1 MMPFILLQIIFI
13 PALISLLIFIF
24 RYQLGKKAGWLAIIG
39 LTYTTSLLLVVLYN
53 VYQGNLVKVDYP
65 LIINP
70 DIRFSLLAD
79 GLSIIIALICNFVLL
94 ALSIYSIKYIDHRI
108 EILYEGID
116 NKGEI
121 SYYTC
126 FFYLFM
132 LFPVGF
138 IGLCFAANLIFL
150 YFFLEI
156 LTITFYFL
164 LAYFGY
170 YERVKVAMMFLLW
183 GIFSALFTL
192 AGIILIYSQVGSFQI
207 DQIANMAGS
216 PMAFWTIALMLLG
229 MFAKIAIVPLHVWI
243 PWVHSNTPT
252 STAALMA
259 IYANI
264 VAYIVV
270 RVLVL
275 PLWNDF
281 QWFGPPI
288 MILGLATMIYGSL
301 LTLGQK
307 DMKRIPACST
317 ISQCAYSMLGIGA
330 LTAASIE
337 GGLFF
342 FLSHIMGKTVF
353 FSAAGMV
360 VYSTHIR
367 NTDLLSGLIYKIP
380 MTAMLFIVGGL
391 MLAGIPP
398 FSSFISEVIMFQ
410 GIFERA
416 DTIGITIG
424 IVGLMAVLLTVGY
437 VAYFALTIFFGDMPV
452 NIKNDEHIKD
462 PPLSM
467 ALPLVGIVL
476 LGAFLGLYPSIVLDL
491 FAPVISE
498 AVANM

>member
-1 MMPFILLQIIFI
+1 MIPSILLQIIFI
-13 PALISLLIFIF
+13 PVLVALLIFLF
-24 RYQLGKKAGWLAIIG
+24 RNHLGKKAGWLAVFGIA
-39 LTYTTSLLLVVLYN
+39 YTTGLLLVALSS
-53 VYQGNLVKVDYP
+53 VYQGEPIKVDYP
-65 LIINP
+65 LAINP
-70 DIRFSLLAD
+70 DIRFTLLAD
-79 GLSIIIALICNFVLL
+79 GLSIVVALICNLVCL

-108 EILYEGID
+108 EILFAGID
-116 NKGEI
+116 KKNEI
-121 SYYTC
+121 KYYAC

-132 LFPVGF
+132 FFPVGF
-138 IGLCFAANLIFL
+138 VGLTFAADLIVL
-150 YFFLEI
+150 YFFLEL
-156 LTITFYFL
+156 LTIIFYFL

-170 YERVKVAMMFLLW
+170 YERVKVAMMFLIW
-183 GIFSALFTL
+183 GIFSAVVTL
-192 AGIILIYSQVGSFQI
+192 AGILVIYSQVGSFQI
-207 DQIANMAGS
+207 DQIHHMAGS
-216 PMAFWTIALMLLG
+216 PLAFWAIAIILVGL
-229 MFAKIAIVPLHVWI
+229 FAKIAIVPLHVWI

-259 IYANI
+259 VYANI

-275 PLWNDF
+275 PLWDDF

-288 MILGLATMIYGSL
+288 MVLAVVTMVYGAL
-301 LTLGQK
+301 LTLGQT

-342 FLSHIMGKTVF
+342 FLSHCIGKTVF

-367 NTDLLSGLIYKIP
+367 DTTKLSGLMYKMP
-380 MTAMLFIVGGL
+380 MTALIFILGGL

-410 GIFERA
+410 GIFQRA
-416 DTIGITIG
+416 DTIGIALG
-424 IVGLMAVLLTVGY
+424 IIGLMAVLLTVAY
-437 VAYFALTIFFGDMPV
+437 VAYFALTIFFGELPD
-452 NIKNDEHIKD
+452 NLKNNSHIKD

-467 ALPLVGIVL
+467 CLPLIGIIL
-476 LGAFLGLYPSIVLDL
+476 LGAFLGLYPSLVINL
-491 FAPVISE
+491 FEPVITQ
-498 AVANM
+498 ALAYR